1 MSSIKGYVTELQ
13 SLRNEIKL
21 QSSSLKDLR
30 KKARE
35 VEENIHEYLESKD
48 QPGLRY
54 QGMAIILDNK
64 ESRRR
69 KKKDEQLEDSISVL
83 RKYDVDDPK
92 KLLEELIE
100 AKKGS
105 PQPKSRLKLTKY
117 KE

>member
-1 MSSIKGYVTELQ
+1 MSSIKGYVIELK

-35 VEENIHEYLESKD
+35 VEENIQEYLELKK
-48 QPGLRY
+48 QKGLKY

-64 ESRRR
+64 ESRRI
-69 KKKDEQLEDSISVL
+69 KKKNEQLEDSMSIL
-83 RKYDVDDPK
+83 KKYDVYDPK

-100 AKKGS
+100 ARKGS
-105 PQPKSRLKLTKY
+105 PRPKSRLKLTKY